1 MVSRFRRYRQ
11 ITDVLVKY
19 GFGIA
24 VQELTPGIWRWG
36 FYQRVFPEKRPVYER
51 IRLAIEELGP
61 TFIKFGQIASTRTE
75 LLPPELILELHKLQD
90 QVMPVPFSQIRPV
103 IEGYCGCI
111 EEAFTRIEE
120 EPVGSAS
127 LSIVYRAE
135 LKDGTKVAVKV
146 QRPGIGEVIEKDLVI
161 LQSMAKRVEASF
173 PDLRIYNPT
182 GMVADFATQIRKELD
197 FVRDGKNAERLARN
211 MKGIPGVRCP
221 RIYWEYSGARL
232 LVMEYVEGVRIDD
245 REGIRKAGLLP
256 REIAHTGF
264 QAYMK
269 QIFEDGFFHGDPHP
283 GNLLVTPKGDI
294 VFLDFGIVGIIR
306 PEKRFIFINLIGSIL
321 ENDVD
326 ALIRSLEQLGIQVS
340 PDQVESLRDDLY
352 MALMDYNQI
361 QLGELNVSQLIHE
374 LTAVMRRYSLR
385 VPMNLML
392 MLKVIMMV
400 ADIGMV
406 LDPQFKFSSYMEPY
420 MDELDRKDILSAEFG
435 RRARHAAADAI
446 EGIFE
451 LPASMNTILKRF
463 STGAITFD
471 IADTDMHRF
480 QVIVDRSTDRIL
492 AGFIIAALVI
502 GSSVVIFA
510 SRQTIGGF
518 VLLLAYSAFIAAVF
532 MGILALYYSFRD

>member
-11 ITDVLVKY
+11 IADVLVKY

-24 VQELTPGIWRWG
+24 VQELTPGIWRWK
-36 FYQRVFPEKRPVYER
+36 FYQKVFPETRPVYER

-75 LLPPELILELHKLQD
+75 LLPPELIAELHKLQD
-90 QVMPVPFSQIRPV
+90 RVAPAPFSQVRPV
-103 IEGYCGCI
+103 IEEYCGCI
-111 EEAFTRIEE
+111 EEAFRSIDE

-127 LSIVYRAE
+127 LSIVYRGE
-135 LKDGTKVAVKV
+135 LTDGTRVAVKV
-146 QRPGIGEVIEKDLVI
+146 QRPGIAEVIETDLMI
-161 LQSMAKRVEASF
+161 LQGMAARVEGSF
-173 PDLRIYNPT
+173 PYLRVYNPT
-182 GMVADFATQIRKELD
+182 GMVEDFATQIRKELD

-211 MKGIPGVRCP
+211 MKGIPGVKCP
-221 RIYWEYSGARL
+221 KIFWEHSGPRL
-232 LVMEYVEGVRIDD
+232 LVMDYVEGVRIDD
-245 REGIRKAGLLP
+245 VEGIRKAGLFP
-256 REIAHTGF
+256 REIAQKGF
-264 QAYMK
+264 HAYMK

-283 GNLLVTPKGDI
+283 GNLIVTQKGDI

-306 PEKRFIFINLIGSIL
+306 PEKRFIFANLVGSIL
-321 ENDVD
+321 ENDVEV
-326 ALIRSLEQLGIQVS
+326 LIRSLEQLGIQVK

-361 QLGELNVSQLIHE
+361 QLKEVNVSQLVHE
-374 LTAVMRRYSLR
+374 LTAVMRRYSMR
-385 VPMNLML
+385 VPLNLML

-400 ADIGMV
+400 ADLGMV
-406 LDPQFKFSSYMEPY
+406 LDPGFRFSSYMEPY
-420 MDELDRKDILSAEFG
+420 MDELEEKGIVSEEFG
-435 RRARHAAADAI
+435 RRARQAATVAL
-446 EGIFE
+446 EGLFE

-480 QVIVDRSTDRIL
+480 QIIMDRSTDRIL

-510 SRQTIGGF
+510 SRQSIGGF
-518 VLLLAYSAFIAAVF
+518 VLLLAYAGFIAAVF
-532 MGILALYYSFRD
+532 MGILALYYSIRE